1 MIEKIIQAI
10 TNINSNAKFRIFGSD
25 IDTCTIIWEEGT
37 TEISKK
43 DIKAEMDKFYLVI

>member
-1 MIEKIIQAI
+1 MIKKIIQAI

-43 DIKAEMDKFYLVI
+43 DIKAEMDNL

>member
-25 IDTCTIIWEEGT
+25 IDTCTSIWEEGT

-43 DIKAEMDKFYLVI
+43 DIKAEMDKL